1 MKQKVKY
8 DKNAMYELAG
18 TIASLFVILMLGFF
32 PLYFQDG
39 YFNITNAKRM
49 FFYFCGSG
57 LVILAGIF
65 AGIGYLQERKELQ
78 IIKDRAPQ
86 GSHKKVKE
94 ILGKIP
100 VASWFVG
107 GFLLSVLIATIFSM
121 YPFESFYGTDGR
133 KLDAIIFVLCIAAY
147 MILGKFLQPGIWM
160 AWIFLISGGLVSL
173 LLVLQFWGIN
183 ALHMWDGMVATEI
196 GMFASTI
203 GNVNACATY
212 FCMALPAGM
221 VLFYLSDKLF
231 SEVLYGTLLVLG
243 FFGAYATA
251 TDSWIMGVGTAFLIM
266 FCFSLKNHDYMERFV
281 GICMMFWVSSLA
293 VRIILLV
300 GAENTSV
307 VMQRFRSLAL
317 QNFMT
322 SKKIL
327 LTEGILL
334 CFAML
339 FIKLAQKKKLE
350 IPYKKIRIVF
360 ISFVVLF
367 LGFAVAVAIVA
378 NLSPEKQWEGKLQ
391 WMNLLKLKDDFGSSR
406 GIIWKQTWAAWKKL
420 PVGRKFFGYG
430 INCFHQFLY
439 QYQGME
445 LAPFG
450 VRVIDPHNELL
461 QFMSM
466 TGIFGAVCYFGFL
479 ISTAVSAAKQ
489 SRHYPVMMMGTVVI
503 CSYLAQ
509 SMVNNPT
516 VFLTPTLF
524 LYLGILKS
532 LERHY
537 KEKEC

>member
-1 MKQKVKY
+1 MKQKLKQNK
-8 DKNAMYELAG
+8 KNVMYELEG
-18 TIASLFVILMLGFF
+18 TAASLFVILMLGFF
-32 PLYFQDG
+32 PLFYQDS
-39 YFNITNAKRM
+39 YFNITDAKRM
-49 FFYFCGSG
+49 FFYFCGAG
-57 LVILAGIF
+57 LLVLTVLLAG
-65 AGIGYLQERKELQ
+65 AGYLQDWRATGNKELQ
-78 IIKDRAPQ
+78 
-86 GSHKKVKE
+86 GSKKKGKE
-94 ILGKIP
+94 ILKNIP
-100 VASWFVG
+100 ITSWFVY
-107 GFLLSVLIATIFSM
+107 GFAVAVLIATVFSVN
-121 YPFESFYGTDGR
+121 PFESFYGTDGR
-133 KLDAIIFVLCIAAY
+133 KLGAIAFLLCIAVY
-147 MILGKFLQPGIWM
+147 LILGKFLKPGIWM
-160 AWIFLISGGLVSL
+160 AWIFLISNGIVCFL
-173 LLVLQFWGIN
+173 LLLQFWGIDI
-183 ALHMWDGMVATEI
+183 LHMWDGIIPTEV

-212 FCMALPAGM
+212 FCMAVPVGM
-221 VLFYLSDKLF
+221 VLFYLSDALL
-231 SEVLYGTLLVLG
+231 SEILYGLLLLLG
-243 FFGAYATA
+243 FFGMYATIS
-251 TDSWIMGVGTAFLIM
+251 DSWILGIGAAFLVL
-266 FCFSLKNHDYMERFV
+266 FCFSIKNHDYMERFL
-281 GICMMFWVSSLA
+281 GICLMFWASSLV
-293 VRIILLV
+293 VRLALTA

-307 VMQRFRSLAL
+307 MSQRFRTLPL
-317 QNFMT
+317 QNFIT
-322 SKKIL
+322 GKKVL
-327 LTEGILL
+327 LAEGIIL
-334 CFAML
+334 CLGMVL
-339 FIKLAQKKKLE
+339 IKIAKKKDIQ
-350 IPYKKIRIVF
+350 IPYDKIRKVF
-360 ISFVVLF
+360 VGVVVTVLS
-367 LGFAVAVAIVA
+367 LAVTAVLVV
-378 NLSPEKQWEGKLQ
+378 NLSPEKQWEGGLQ
-391 WMNLLKLKDDFGSSR
+391 WMNLLKLQDNFGSSR

>member
-1 MKQKVKY
+1 M
-8 DKNAMYELAG
+8 
-18 TIASLFVILMLGFF
+18 
-32 PLYFQDG
+32 
-39 YFNITNAKRM
+39 
-49 FFYFCGSG
+49 
-57 LVILAGIF
+57 
-65 AGIGYLQERKELQ
+65 
-78 IIKDRAPQ
+78 
-86 GSHKKVKE
+86 
-94 ILGKIP
+94 
-100 VASWFVG
+100 ASWFVG

-251 TDSWIMGVGTAFLIM
+251 TDSWILGVGTAFLIM

-307 VMQRFRSLAL
+307 VMQRFRSLSL

-367 LGFAVAVAIVA
+367 LGFVVAVAIVA

-439 QYQGME
+439 QYQGAE
-445 LAPFG
+445 LGAYG
-450 VRVIDPHNELL
+450 VRIIDPHNELL